1 MQQDFGRLT
10 KDWSD
15 LNILPFQGPCAPQS
29 GRQTEA
35 GHTYACDPRTHYS
48 TLQPRKYSARPGPGQ
63 YDPSQARCCNT
74 YTSLTLQQSTRSA
87 VTNIQG
93 KYHPHNPNMV
103 NKHNHNSPS
112 PGGDEEVQ
120 MPLLSSSSSPTS
132 GPTISTVSST
142 VSSSELNHSL
152 TSSEASEFSSERD
165 RESEVWW
172 DQKFTN
178 FLVIIT
184 EF

>member
-1 MQQDFGRLT
+1 MLQNVGRLT

-15 LNILPFQGPCAPQS
+15 LNILTFQGPSAS
-29 GRQTEA
+29 QTARHTDA
-35 GHTYACDPRTHYS
+35 GYCDPRTHYS
-48 TLQPRKYSARPGPGQ
+48 TLQPRTYSARPGQ

-74 YTSLTLQQSTRSA
+74 YTSVTLQQNSRSA
-87 VTNIQG
+87 VTIQG
-93 KYHPHNPNMV
+93 KYHQHNPNMAI
-103 NKHNHNSPS
+103 KHKLNSPS

-120 MPLLSSSSSPTS
+120 IPLLSSSSSPTS

-152 TSSEASEFSSERD
+152 TSSDASEFSSERD

-172 DQKFTN
+172 YQTFLK
-178 FLVIIT
+178 FLVIT

>member
-1 MQQDFGRLT
+1 MQQEFGRLT

-15 LNILPFQGPCAPQS
+15 LNILQFQGPASQS
-29 GRQTEA
+29 EA
-35 GHTYACDPRTHYS
+35 GHSYAYDPRTHYS
-48 TLQPRKYSARPGPGQ
+48 TLQPRQYSGRQ

-74 YTSLTLQQSTRSA
+74 YTAMTLQQNSRSA

-93 KYHPHNPNMV
+93 KCQQYDPKMAS
-103 NKHNHNSPS
+103 KHNHNSPS
-112 PGGDEEVQ
+112 PTGDEEVQ

-152 TSSEASEFSSERD
+152 TSSDASEFSSERD

-172 DQKFTN
+172 WWC
-178 FLVIIT
+178 
-184 EF
+184 

>member
-1 MQQDFGRLT
+1 MQQHFGCLT
-10 KDWSD
+10 KDQSD
-15 LNILPFQGPCAPQS
+15 LNIWTFQDPSNTQS
-29 GRQTEA
+29 ARQTED
-35 GHTYACDPRTHYS
+35 GYSYYPRTHFS
-48 TLQPRKYSARPGPGQ
+48 TLQPRKYSSRSGPGQ
-63 YDPSQARCCNT
+63 YDPSQVRCCNT
-74 YTSLTLQQSTRSA
+74 YTSLTLQQSNGSA

-93 KYHPHNPNMV
+93 KYHQHKPNIT
-103 NKHNHNSPS
+103 NKHNHKSPS
-112 PGGDEEVQ
+112 QRGDEEVQ

-152 TSSEASEFSSERD
+152 TSSDASEFSSERD

-172 DQKFTN
+172 YQKFTN

-184 EF
+184 VF

>member
-1 MQQDFGRLT
+1 MQQEFGRLT

-15 LNILPFQGPCAPQS
+15 LNILPFQGPASQP
-29 GRQTEA
+29 EA
-35 GHTYACDPRTHYS
+35 GHSYAYDPRTHYS
-48 TLQPRKYSARPGPGQ
+48 TLQPRQYSGRQ

-74 YTSLTLQQSTRSA
+74 YTSLTLQQNSRSE

-93 KYHPHNPNMV
+93 KYQQYDPKMAG
-103 NKHNHNSPS
+103 KHNHNSPS
-112 PGGDEEVQ
+112 PAGDEEVQ

-152 TSSEASEFSSERD
+152 TSSDASEYCTERD

-172 DQKFTN
+172 WWCKKFTN
-178 FLVIIT
+178 FLVLIT

>member
-1 MQQDFGRLT
+1 MQQEFGRLT

-15 LNILPFQGPCAPQS
+15 LNILQFQGPASQS
-29 GRQTEA
+29 EA
-35 GHTYACDPRTHYS
+35 GHSYAYDPRTHYS
-48 TLQPRKYSARPGPGQ
+48 TLQPRQYSGRQ

-74 YTSLTLQQSTRSA
+74 YTAMTLQQNSRSA

-93 KYHPHNPNMV
+93 KYQQYDPKMTSKHN
-103 NKHNHNSPS
+103 NHNSPS
-112 PGGDEEVQ
+112 PAGDEEVQ

-152 TSSEASEFSSERD
+152 TSSDASEFSSERD

-172 DQKFTN
+172 WWCKKFTN